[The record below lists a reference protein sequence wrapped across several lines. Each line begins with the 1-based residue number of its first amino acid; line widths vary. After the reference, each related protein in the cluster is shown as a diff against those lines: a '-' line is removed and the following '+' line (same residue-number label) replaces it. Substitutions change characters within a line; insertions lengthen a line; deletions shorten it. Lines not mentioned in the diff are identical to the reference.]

1 MKEILQY
8 LKTQGEQL
16 DTDIAKATGLSL
28 AAVRLHLSELATK
41 HEVVLCSS
49 IRFAKGKKVEA
60 TIYRVAGYT
69 PPASPGR
76 KPKAQSNLS

>member
-8 LKTQGEQL
+8 LKTQGERL
-16 DTDIAKATGLSL
+16 DTDIAKATGFTL
-28 AAVRLHLSELATK
+28 AAVRLHLSELVAK
-41 HEVVLCSS
+41 HEVVLCRS
-49 IRFAKGKKVEA
+49 IRFGTGKKVEV
-60 TIYRVAGYT
+60 TIYRIAGYT